1 VARDFEAM
9 ADAAIL
15 QAVRQAAENPFGL
28 GTMEETTMDRQSSP
42 ASTIKN
48 DPNVPEER
56 ETVPLNLP
64 PLAKA
69 ISTSPPASSSQAVK

>member
-15 QAVRQAAENPFGL
+15 QAVRQAAENPL
-28 GTMEETTMDRQSSP
+28 GPSKMDETTMDQQSSP

-48 DPNVPEER
+48 APNTPEKG

-64 PLAKA
+64 TLTKAK
-69 ISTSPPASSSQAVK
+69 STSSPASSSQAVK

>member
-15 QAVRQAAENPFGL
+15 HAVRQAAENPL
-28 GTMEETTMDRQSSP
+28 GPATIEETIMDQQSSP

-48 DPNVPEER
+48 EPNASEER
-56 ETVPLNLP
+56 ETVP
-64 PLAKA
+64 PLTKA
-69 ISTSPPASSSQAVK
+69 ISTSSPASSSQAVK